1 MRNRAIHLGQGLFG
15 ILSQPL
21 NAAADRAVV
30 LLNAGGIARVG
41 PNRLFVELAA
51 RRVAAGEQVLRI
63 DLSGVGDSATRVD
76 GVSERVYHR
85 LTEDD
90 TAAIVDWLK
99 AQGISRIAMGGL
111 CSGGYHALKAALAGQ
126 AIDTVLMV
134 NPLTFDYQPG
144 VDPYFALHR
153 DSQRHAERM
162 RSGAAWL
169 RLLRGQV
176 AVGRAVRVL
185 AWRVLG
191 PAARA
196 HCWTWR
202 ERCACRCGMTWA
214 ASCRA
219 WRSAASRCT
228 TSSPPTNRRRR
239 C

>member
-1 MRNRAIHLGQGLFG
+1 
-15 ILSQPL
+15 
-21 NAAADRAVV
+21 
-30 LLNAGGIARVG
+30 
-41 PNRLFVELAA
+41 
-51 RRVAAGEQVLRI
+51 
-63 DLSGVGDSATRVD
+63 
-76 GVSERVYHR
+76 
-85 LTEDD
+85 
-90 TAAIVDWLK
+90 
-99 AQGISRIAMGGL
+99 MGGL

-191 PAARA
+191 RLRERLLDMARA
-196 HCWTWR
+196 LRLPLRHDLGCQLQSLAQRGVTVHYIFAADEPAPSMLKSMAGNVVPRLVRRGQASVQTIDGPDHPFTPRWSHPWLLDAI
-202 ERCACRCGMTWA
+202 ERALDGDT
-214 ASCRA
+214 
-219 WRSAASRCT
+219 
-228 TSSPPTNRRRR
+228 
-239 C
+239 